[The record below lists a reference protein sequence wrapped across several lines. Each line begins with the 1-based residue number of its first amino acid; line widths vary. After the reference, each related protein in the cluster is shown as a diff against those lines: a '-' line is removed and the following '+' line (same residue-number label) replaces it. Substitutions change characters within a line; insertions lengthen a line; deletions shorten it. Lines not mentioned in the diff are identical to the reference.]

1 MQRLGS
7 LLHDADRV
15 RYLHALVQAL
25 RIAFADGCWYI
36 TDPHSSEV
44 KPQDLLSTE
53 YLAERAGLFDPFKAT
68 EIIEHGWVHKTSD
81 TIYLAVTDV
90 EGNAC
95 SFVNSVADAF
105 GSRIVPKGT
114 GFVLQSRGAGFH
126 LDPTHPNAFAAGK
139 RPYNTIIPAMV
150 TDAEDGSLHTVFG
163 VMGGAMQPQGHV
175 QLLLNMLTFDMNPQV
190 ALDAPRICIGVS
202 LPGKSTDPSKAVDSV
217 VYLED
222 GISEEVAEELTRLGH
237 DVKYVTGMGRSLF
250 GRGQIIRAH
259 LDPVDHHRIYSAGS
273 DMRGDGMSAPLV

>member
-1 MQRLGS
+1 MLTAS
-7 LLHDADRV
+7 
-15 RYLHALVQAL
+15 RYLHAVIQAL

-36 TDPHSSEV
+36 TDPHFSDVKSE
-44 KPQDLLSTE
+44 DILSTK
-53 YLAERAGLFDPFKAT
+53 YLAKRATLFDPLRAT
-68 EIIEHGWVHKTSD
+68 ESIEHGSIHKTSD
-81 TIYLAVTDV
+81 TIYLAVTDP

-95 SFVNSVADAF
+95 SFVNSVADTF
-105 GSRIVPKGT
+105 GSRIVPNGT

-126 LDPTHPNAFAAGK
+126 LDPAHPNVFAPGK

-150 TDAEDGSLHTVFG
+150 TDADTGNLHTVFG

-175 QLLLNMLTFDMNPQV
+175 QVLLNMLTFGMNPQV

-202 LPGKSTDPSKAVDSV
+202 LPGKSTDPSKKVDNV
-217 VYLED
+217 VYLEE
-222 GISEEVAEELTRLGH
+222 GISEDVGEELRRLGH

-250 GRGQIIRAH
+250 GRGQVITVHQDA
-259 LDPVDHHRIYSAGS
+259 VDGRRIYSAGS